1 MLDIGFQELVLIG
14 VIALLVV
21 GPHRLPKLARTAGIY
36 VGKLQ
41 RMVAGVRADVE
52 NELRTDE
59 VRRAMQ
65 EFAPVDEI
73 KSTVEELKSS
83 VDGAK
88 DSLESMKDS
97 VEEAQNSLIET
108 SQALDDQVA
117 SIEPADGDSETPT
130 PEGQVRGDD
139 ADDNVQE
146 DAEGASTQP
155 SGIVIPPAGAG
166 IAQARGG
173 NV

>member
-65 EFAPVDEI
+65 EFAPVNEI

-88 DSLESMKDS
+88 DSLSSVKDS
-97 VEEAQNSLIET
+97 VEEAQNSLVET
-108 SQALDDQVA
+108 SN
-117 SIEPADGDSETPT
+117 SIGAEVKSSVEPADGDSDASTVE
-130 PEGQVRGDD
+130 ENVGGDD
-139 ADDNVQE
+139 AHDTVQDG
-146 DAEGASTQP
+146 DASPKPADTS
-155 SGIVIPPAGAG
+155 IPPLGTG
-166 IAQARGG
+166 VAQARGG